1 MNGISGLIIDAPKV
15 ELHVHL
21 EGTLEPELLLLL
33 ASRNGIQLPYA
44 SINEVRAAYE
54 FRDLQSFL
62 DIYYEALAV
71 LKTRE
76 DFADLT
82 WEYMSKVG
90 SEGVRHAEL
99 FFDPQAHTVRGLNF
113 DVVVD
118 GISDGLERARAELGM
133 TTSLIAC
140 FLRHLGPDEAG
151 ATLDQVLRRRELI
164 VGVGLDSSEVGYP
177 PAPFAEVFR
186 KAGNAGLRLVAH
198 AGEEGPA
205 SNVSDSLTLLQV
217 ERIDHGVRSL
227 EDPRL
232 VERLA
237 EERVPL
243 TVCPLSNLALKGV
256 DSLDRHPL
264 PEMLDAGLMVT
275 VNSDDPAYFG
285 GYILQN
291 LLRSAAEMP
300 LSYQQVTTLLKN
312 AIDAAFIDGR
322 RRLELHDEL
331 ADAIQQNP
339 ESGD

>member
-1 MNGISGLIIDAPKV
+1 MKGIRGLIIDAPKV

-21 EGTLEPELLLLL
+21 EGTLEPKLLLLL
-33 ASRNGIQLPYA
+33 ARRNGIKLPYA
-44 SINEVRAAYE
+44 SISDVRAAYD
-54 FRDLQSFL
+54 FSDLQSFL

-82 WEYMSKVG
+82 WEYMSRVG
-90 SEGVRHAEL
+90 REGVRHAEL
-99 FFDPQAHTVRGLNF
+99 FFDPQAHTARGVNF

-133 TTSLIAC
+133 TTGLIAC

-151 ATLDQVLRRRELI
+151 ATLDQILRRRELI
-164 VGVGLDSSEVGYP
+164 MGVGLDSSEVGYP

-217 ERIDHGVRSL
+217 ERIDHGVRCL
-227 EDPRL
+227 DDAGL
-232 VERLA
+232 VRRLA
-237 EERVPL
+237 DGRVPL
-243 TVCPLSNLALKGV
+243 TVCPLSNLALNGV
-256 DSLDRHPL
+256 SRLDRHPL
-264 PEMLDAGLMVT
+264 ARMLDAGLMVT

-285 GYILQN
+285 GYITQN

-300 LSYQQVTTLLKN
+300 LSYLQVTTLLRN
-312 AIDAAFIDGR
+312 AIDAAFIDDR
-322 RRLELHDEL
+322 RRVELHVEL
-331 ADAIQQNP
+331 ADATRRNP
-339 ESGD
+339 DT